1 MISHI
6 TVWLIIQETRV
17 GILNSLEL
25 PFHRK
30 SPYFLIIT
38 MLQLALLQPVLK
50 SCLPLAFA
58 VSSLIAL
65 TKMAQNFPWYYPFPF
80 LPLSWLTKTRNA
92 LPLMACMPPAR
103 CREPKLRPRLKI
115 NSSNAPLGFP
125 LHPSQNICFS
135 KKTLLSHAGSMYRL
149 SEYTVC
155 VCGEMKD
162 MTWTQGIIQGTF
174 VNMSVALLRQKST

>member
-162 MTWTQGIIQGTF
+162 MT
-174 VNMSVALLRQKST
+174 